1 MNRIKIGQIGIC
13 HEHAAAKFRALR
25 SLPDVFEVVG
35 VVDDRATRS
44 PRFAGDDLTPYKG
57 VAWMTEEQL
66 LDTPGLQA
74 VFIETPNHDLV
85 STAMRCLRRR
95 LPMHMD
101 KPGGEDM
108 SAFRQLLDGCREA
121 GVALQI
127 GYMFRNNP
135 AMRFAIQAVRDNWLG
150 GVFEIQAS
158 MSHNYGGEQ
167 YQNYIGNFK
176 GGIMF
181 NLGCHLVDLVVA
193 MLGRP
198 DSVTPYL
205 KSVPGYDHAIRNNCV
220 AILEYPH
227 ATATLRACSRE
238 VDGLNRR
245 SLKICG
251 TKGTI
256 ELSPLERFDGQ
267 PLQMGLTLLEGNNE
281 YAAGSHTVEFGVV
294 RDRYEDQLLEFARI
308 VRGEIVNP
316 YTYDHEDLVQEVTL
330 AASGCLKWN
339 RRQRGE

>member
-1 MNRIKIGQIGIC
+1 MDRIRIGQIGVG
-13 HEHAAAKFRALR
+13 HEHAAAKMRTLR
-25 SLPDVFEVVG
+25 SLPEVFEVVG

-44 PRFAGDDLTPYKG
+44 PRFAGDDLTSYDG
-57 VAWMTEEQL
+57 LTWMTEEQL
-66 LDTPGLQA
+66 LATPGLQA
-74 VFIETPNHDLV
+74 VLIETPNHDLV
-85 STAMRCLRRR
+85 PTALRCVRRG

-108 SAFRQLLDGCREA
+108 AAFRRLLDGCREA

-135 AMRFAIQAVRDNWLG
+135 AMRFALRAVRERWLG
-150 GVFEIQAS
+150 DIFEVQAS
-158 MSHNYGGEQ
+158 MSHNYGGEP
-167 YQNYIGNFK
+167 YQRYLGHFR

-193 MLGRP
+193 LLGRP
-198 DSVTPYL
+198 ERVTPYL
-205 KSVPGYDHAIRNNCV
+205 KSAPGDDHAIKNNCV

-245 SLKICG
+245 RLKICG
-251 TKGTI
+251 TRGTI

-267 PLQMGLTLLEGNNE
+267 PLQMGLTLLEGNDE
-281 YAAGSHTVEFGVV
+281 YAAGSHAVEFGVV
-294 RDRYEDQLLEFARI
+294 RDRYEDQFREFARI
-308 VRGEIVNP
+308 VRGEIKNP
-316 YTYDHEDLVQEVTL
+316 YTYDHDDLVQEVTL
-330 AASGCLKWN
+330 AASGRLGWN
-339 RRQRGE
+339 GTQQR